1 MIFFRVAVEANL
13 LLPRQSLSL
22 FHEDRD
28 ENASSQVNAEEQEEG
43 TWNGERVEEG
53 LGEECHRKD
62 TSPENH
68 ACHAISCIYGDLSGV
83 REEVRALRSLIDSQ
97 EEHDKDE
104 DRCVPMLLRTDC
116 DE

>member
-22 FHEDRD
+22 FHEDRN

-68 ACHAISCIYGDLSGV
+68 ACHTISCIYGDLSGV